1 MYGQGLL
8 KGLSVTLMRFV
19 DSYTE
24 DLRWFFKRYGKVAF
38 RSSSDSKG
46 TFTVQYPE
54 ERLIVSEEFRYVP
67 FLIYDEAENGD

>member
-8 KGLSVTLMRFV
+8 KGLSVTLMRFI

-24 DLRWFFKRYGKVAF
+24 DFRWFFKRYGKVAF
-38 RSSSDSKG
+38 RASSDAKG

-67 FLIYDEAENGD
+67 FLI